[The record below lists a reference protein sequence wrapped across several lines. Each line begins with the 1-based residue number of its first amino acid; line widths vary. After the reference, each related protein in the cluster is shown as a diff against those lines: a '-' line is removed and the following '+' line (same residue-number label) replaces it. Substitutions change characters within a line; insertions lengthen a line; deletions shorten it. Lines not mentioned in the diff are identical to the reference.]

1 MTRGFVT
8 LTTGSDK
15 YYRMAVN
22 MLRSFRYHNPDAK
35 MAILCDKENE
45 YTAEFDD
52 VVVLDNVQGSYKD
65 KFRLLTDC
73 PYDENIFIEPD
84 CFIYRNLDFFWDI
97 LSAESDYSSFGWNN
111 SPLNIWFKSDEALRE
126 IKKYLTDIEAF
137 PLFNPGYFFIRNGEK
152 CKKMYHDC
160 MDISDYIMSNP
171 ILKTDKTLLCN
182 GKLRDDPVL
191 SLAMEV
197 NGFVCN
203 AKPKIGK
210 CIFLPSKY
218 KINAID
224 FKNGVLNV
232 TDSNGNEF
240 TDCSMIHFS
249 TRKANEEGLYL
260 WQKNIIRLV
269 SEGKKGMVL
278 KISESKLALLFCNI
292 YMKLKTKFKS
302 IFK

>member
-8 LTTGSDK
+8 LATGNDK

-22 MLRSFRYHNPDAK
+22 MLRSFRYHNPGVK

-52 VVVLDNVQGSYKD
+52 TVVLDQVYGSYKD
-65 KFRLLTDC
+65 KFRLIIDS

-84 CFIYRNLDFFWDI
+84 CFVYRNLDFFWDI
-97 LSAESDYSSFGWNN
+97 LSDDSDFSSFGWNK
-111 SPLNIWFKSDEALRE
+111 SPLDIWFKSDESQRE
-126 IKKYLTDIEAF
+126 IKKYLPQAEVF
-137 PLFNPGYFFIRNGEK
+137 PLFNPGYFFIRKGER
-152 CKKMYHDC
+152 CQKMYRDC
-160 MDISDYIMSNP
+160 MDIADYIMNNP
-171 ILKTDKTLLCN
+171 ILKNDAGLLCN

-218 KINAID
+218 YINKIDYKNGILD
-224 FKNGVLNV
+224 VTDKNGNKFKN
-232 TDSNGNEF
+232 
-240 TDCSMIHFS
+240 CSLIHFS
-249 TRKANEEGLYL
+249 TRRANEEGLYL
-260 WQKNIIRLV
+260 WQNNIIKLV
-269 SEGKKGMVL
+269 VSGKKGLIL
-278 KISESKLALLFCNI
+278 KITESKITLAFCNI
-292 YMKLKTKFKS
+292 YMKLKTRLKCIVK
-302 IFK
+302 

>member
-1 MTRGFVT
+1 
-8 LTTGSDK
+8 
-15 YYRMAVN
+15 

-35 MAILCDKENE
+35 IAILCDKENE

-97 LSAESDYSSFGWNN
+97 LSAESDYSSFGWND
-111 SPLNIWFKSDEALRE
+111 SPLKIWFKSDEALQE
-126 IKKYLTDIEAF
+126 IKKYLTDIETF
-137 PLFNPGYFFIRNGEK
+137 PLFNPGYFFVRKGGK
-152 CKKMYHDC
+152 CEKMYRDC

-171 ILKTDKTLLCN
+171 VLKNDEALLCN

-210 CIFLPSKY
+210 CISLPSKY
-218 KINAID
+218 RIDTID
-224 FKNGVLNV
+224 FEKGILDVTDKNGK
-232 TDSNGNEF
+232 EF
-240 TDCSMIHFS
+240 KDCSILHFS
-249 TRKANEEGLYL
+249 SRKVFEEGLYL

-269 SEGKKGMVL
+269 SEGRKGMVL
-278 KISESKLALLFCNI
+278 KISESKLALLFCNV

>member
-35 MAILCDKENE
+35 IAVLCDKENE

-97 LSAESDYSSFGWNN
+97 LSAESDYSSFGWND
-111 SPLNIWFKSDEALRE
+111 SPLKIWFKSDEALQE
-126 IKKYLTDIEAF
+126 IKKYLTDIETF
-137 PLFNPGYFFIRNGEK
+137 PLFNPGYFFVRKGGK
-152 CKKMYHDC
+152 CEKMYRDC

-210 CIFLPSKY
+210 CISLPSKY
-218 KINAID
+218 RIDTID
-224 FKNGVLNV
+224 FEKGILDVTDKNGK
-232 TDSNGNEF
+232 EYK
-240 TDCSMIHFS
+240 DCSILHFS
-249 TRKANEEGLYL
+249 SRKVFEEGLYL

-269 SEGKKGMVL
+269 SEGRKGLIL
-278 KISESKLALLFCNI
+278 KISESKLALLFCNV

>member
-8 LTTGSDK
+8 LATGSDK
-15 YYRMAVN
+15 YYEMAVN
-22 MLRSFRYHNPDAK
+22 MLRSFRYHNPGAK

-52 VVVLDNVQGSYKD
+52 AVVLDNVHGSYKD
-65 KFRLLTDC
+65 KFRLLADS

-97 LSAESDYSSFGWNN
+97 LSAESDDSSFGWND
-111 SPLNIWFKSDEALRE
+111 SPLNIWFKSEESQNE
-126 IKKYLTDIEAF
+126 IKKFLPDVESF
-137 PLFNPGYFFIRNGEK
+137 PLFNPGYFFIRKGEK
-152 CKKMYHDC
+152 CEKMYRDC
-160 MDISDYIMSNP
+160 MDIADYIMNNP
-171 ILKTDKTLLCN
+171 ILKNDAGLLCN

-203 AKPKIGK
+203 AKPKAGK

-218 KINAID
+218 HIDDID
-224 FKNGVLNV
+224 FDGGLLDVTDKNGNKFV
-232 TDSNGNEF
+232 
-240 TDCSMIHFS
+240 DCSLIHFS

-260 WQKNIIRLV
+260 WQRKIIGSVCKGKRGLYIRLWDN
-269 SEGKKGMVL
+269 
-278 KISESKLALLFCNI
+278 KIMLAFCNI
-292 YMKLKTKFKS
+292 YMKLKTKFKRL
-302 IFK
+302 FK

>member
-35 MAILCDKENE
+35 IAILCDKENE

-97 LSAESDYSSFGWNN
+97 LSAESDYSSFGWND
-111 SPLNIWFKSDEALRE
+111 SPLKIWFKSDEALQE
-126 IKKYLTDIEAF
+126 IKKYLTDIETF
-137 PLFNPGYFFIRNGEK
+137 PLFNPGYFFVRKGGK
-152 CKKMYHDC
+152 CKKMYRDC

-210 CIFLPSKY
+210 CISLPSKY
-218 KINAID
+218 RIDTID
-224 FKNGVLNV
+224 FEKGILDVTDKNGK
-232 TDSNGNEF
+232 EYK
-240 TDCSMIHFS
+240 DCSILHFS
-249 TRKANEEGLYL
+249 SRKVFEEGLYL

-269 SEGKKGMVL
+269 SEGRKGMVL
-278 KISESKLALLFCNI
+278 KISESKLALLFCNV